1 MTLATKEAI
10 WFHLLLEK
18 VGETQ
23 MTTTNFFCDNQNTI
37 ALYHNL
43 KYHSWS
49 KHFEVRHY
57 FIKIVAWKDLQ
68 TIFCETKDMRA
79 NALKKSLEK
88 IKQLHFKSELGI
100 HENKNSTSTS
110 SFLEKKSTKYILGL
124 TNLKF
129 NWVWQ

>member
-43 KYHSWS
+43 KYHS
-49 KHFEVRHY
+49 
-57 FIKIVAWKDLQ
+57 
-68 TIFCETKDMRA
+68 
-79 NALKKSLEK
+79 
-88 IKQLHFKSELGI
+88 
-100 HENKNSTSTS
+100 
-110 SFLEKKSTKYILGL
+110 
-124 TNLKF
+124 
-129 NWVWQ
+129 